1 MRAIVPSRRRLDRP
15 HDRPLVWL
23 AAPALILGLAACEPQ
38 APGGAAAPP
47 PADAPDLVADPP
59 GPFDGEIRAVGT
71 EPFWGLRIG
80 DTEITLERMDQ
91 PSSKGPNPGPTLDGE
106 RAIWRTPT
114 ADGDE
119 LVVTLWEED
128 CSDGM
133 SDLTYVYQARVQVGD
148 ETLSGCAGKA
158 DAMPREGG

>member
-1 MRAIVPSRRRLDRP
+1 MRAIVPSRVLR
-15 HDRPLVWL
+15 DRPLIWL

-38 APGGAAAPP
+38 APGGGAAAPP
-47 PADAPDLVADPP
+47 PADAPEAPAEPL

-71 EPFWGLRIG
+71 EPFWGLRIS
-80 DTEITLERMDQ
+80 DTEITLERMDK

-106 RAIWRTPT
+106 QATWRTPT

-133 SDLTYVYQARVQVGD
+133 SDLTYVYQARVQVGE

>member
-1 MRAIVPSRRRLDRP
+1 MRAIVPSRRRRYRRLIR
-15 HDRPLVWL
+15 L

-47 PADAPDLVADPP
+47 PADAPDVVTAPP

-71 EPFWGLRIG
+71 EPFWGLRISE
-80 DTEITLERMDQ
+80 TEITLERMDK
-91 PSSKGPNPGPTLDGE
+91 PSSKGPNPGPTLEGE

-114 ADGDE
+114 ADGDD
-119 LVVTLWEED
+119 LVVTLWEEA

-148 ETLSGCAGKA
+148 EALSGCAGKA
-158 DAMPREGG
+158 DALPREGG

>member
-1 MRAIVPSRRRLDRP
+1 MRAIVPSR
-15 HDRPLVWL
+15 PLRHLPLIWL
-23 AAPALILGLAACEPQ
+23 AAPVLMVGLAACEPQ
-38 APGGAAAPP
+38 APGGATAPP
-47 PADAPDLVADPP
+47 PADAPDAPANPLAA
-59 GPFDGEIRAVGT
+59 FEGEIRAVGT
-71 EPFWGLRIG
+71 EPFWGLRISE
-80 DTEITLERMDQ
+80 TEITLERMDH
-91 PSSKGPNPGPTLDGE
+91 PSSKRPNPGPTLDGE

-114 ADGDE
+114 PDGDE
-119 LVVTLWEED
+119 LVVTLWEEA